1 MLIRTAL
8 NVVISLLFLLAFT
21 ACQPHTKDTSQLLLL
36 QTATLQLTLSPEHA
50 PVETPLQL
58 RLQSQKP
65 LRAISGELQGIS
77 MYMGRI
83 PLVWRQQAAE
93 QPEALTTWQAELF
106 LGACSD
112 PNMQWQLQLIL
123 DYQDGERELHQLQF
137 TSSWR

>member
-1 MLIRTAL
+1 MRTAI
-8 NVVISLLFLLAFT
+8 NSVICLVFLLALT
-21 ACQPHTKDTSQLLLL
+21 ACQPNAKDSSEQLLL
-36 QTATLQLTLSPEHA
+36 QTPMLQLTLSPEHA

-58 RLQSQKP
+58 RLHSNKP
-65 LRAISGELQGIS
+65 LRAINAEIQGIS

-83 PLVWRQQAAE
+83 PLQWRQQALEQSAE
-93 QPEALTTWQAELF
+93 FTVWQAEFF

-112 PNMQWQLQLIL
+112 PQMQWQLQLIL